1 MTNKDGSSSNIN
13 IIIAT
18 RKRLG
23 FAIDAMYI
31 PLQVG
36 AALST
41 KGDMGYAGDDT
52 GENISYLNGRFC
64 ELTGLYWAWKNL
76 DADYL
81 GLIHYRRLFAMKPKC
96 GFRKAAMISYDDI
109 SPFLGKIRVFVPEK
123 RRYYI
128 ETLYSHYK
136 HTHYAEQLE
145 ETGRIIE
152 EKCPEYSGFFNKVI
166 NRRWGYMFNMF
177 IMDRDLLDE
186 YCSWL
191 FDILFELKDRIGEEE
206 ENKLSPYQRR
216 LYGRISEIIFNV
228 WLEKKL
234 GCEELNKDEVME
246 LPVKLIG
253 KVKWIQKIESFL
265 LAKFAGRKY
274 ESSF

>member
-1 MTNKDGSSSNIN
+1 MTNKESLLNVN

-23 FAIDAMYI
+23 FATDAMYL

-41 KGDMGYAGDDT
+41 NGDIGYAGDDT

-76 DADYL
+76 SADYI
-81 GLIHYRRLFAMKPKC
+81 GLVHYRRLFAMKSND
-96 GFRKAAMISYDDI
+96 GYRNASMISYDDI

-234 GCEELNKDEVME
+234 RCGELNKDEVME
-246 LPVKLIG
+246 LPVIMIG
-253 KVKWIQKIESFL
+253 KVNWIHKIKSFL
-265 LAKFAGRKY
+265 LAKYAGIKY
-274 ESSF
+274 ETSF